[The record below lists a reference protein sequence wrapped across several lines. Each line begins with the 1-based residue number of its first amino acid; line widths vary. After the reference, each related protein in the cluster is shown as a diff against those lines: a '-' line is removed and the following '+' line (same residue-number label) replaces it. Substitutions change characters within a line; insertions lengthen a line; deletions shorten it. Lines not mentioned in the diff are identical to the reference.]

1 MKYLKFERILLN
13 IKLRVFKVI
22 KIADKDNKVDETD
35 NKVEAKTDSKVEAK
49 TDSKVEA
56 KTDSKV
62 EAKTDSKVSKKNSRD
77 GVVFIGNKP
86 PMNYVLAVVTQ
97 FHGGS
102 GNVHIKA
109 RGRAI
114 SRAVDVAE
122 IVRNRFIEG
131 VTVSRISI
139 STEVIKGENGEDI
152 NVSAIDIELAK

>member
-1 MKYLKFERILLN
+1 M
-13 IKLRVFKVI
+13 
-22 KIADKDNKVDETD
+22 ADKDNEAAETD
-35 NKVEAKTDSKVEAK
+35 NEVAKTDKKVDRKNIKVAK
-49 TDSKVEA
+49 KD
-56 KTDSKV
+56 
-62 EAKTDSKVSKKNSRD
+62 SRD

-102 GNVHIKA
+102 KSVHVKA

-122 IVRNRFIEG
+122 IVKNRFIED
-131 VTVSRISI
+131 VKVSKIDI
-139 STEVIKGENGEDI
+139 STEIIKGENGEDI